1 MRRPPVKS
9 ALRVFEVL
17 ELFDKLQKPLRVS
30 DVVDELEY
38 PQSSVSSLMQTLLE
52 KGYLDFYSESRSFFP
67 TPRLAFLGHWA
78 MGHPE
83 SVEVIQNTL
92 RWLVD
97 QTGESA
103 ALGARSGTQLQY
115 VHFMVSEGV
124 LKFTVAPGATR
135 PLHRTTLGLLHL
147 SLETDE
153 EIGKVV
159 RRYNADNP
167 DQDPANLADVLT
179 EVHRAREQGYL
190 CTESKNTMGVS
201 VLGTLL
207 PFDGDSRALAIGIGG
222 PAERIRT
229 NMEDFTAIVLK
240 AAQMYSRRMEELH
253 ARPRHSITSA
263 IS

>member
-30 DVVDELEY
+30 DVVDELGY
-38 PQSSVSSLMQTLLE
+38 PQSSVSSLLQTLLE
-52 KGYLDFYSESRSFFP
+52 KGYVDFYPESRSFFP
-67 TPRLAFLGHWA
+67 TPRLAFLGHWT

-83 SVEVIQNTL
+83 SVEVIQSTM

-97 QTGESA
+97 QTGDSA

-115 VHFMVSEGV
+115 VHFMVSESV

-153 EIGKVV
+153 EIGKVI
-159 RRYNADNP
+159 RRFNAENP
-167 DQDPANLADVLT
+167 DQEPGDIAEILKQ
-179 EVHRAREQGYL
+179 VHKARAEGVL
-190 CTESKNTMGVS
+190 CTESQNTMGVS

-207 PFDGDSRALAIGIGG
+207 PFDGESRALAIGVGG
-222 PAERIRT
+222 PAERIRN
-229 NMEDFTAIVLK
+229 NMEDFKATVLR
-240 AAQMYSRRMEELH
+240 AAQMYKDRMQELQTL
-253 ARPRHSITSA
+253 PR
-263 IS
+263 